1 MPPEL
6 LAIGMEPDAARAWCI
21 FAPYQAQRMVSV
33 IQSKTRFVHYTSAE
47 VAMSILDDKS
57 IWMRS
62 AATMNDFSEIE
73 HGTGLLKEVW
83 ASETGQRLQATLAGI
98 FPEAIPK
105 ATKLYESWWTEFK
118 NHTYITCLSEHFD
131 FEDET
136 GRLSMWRAY
145 GGAAGVALVMNQT
158 PIANASDA
166 LKAYTAPVAYFDTG
180 KMGTLFEAIAQNVVD
195 EQAYLQGQGEEAL
208 VGALFGLFR
217 STVIATKHPGFAE
230 EAEWRVTYSPNMDES
245 ERIKPAIRSVRGA
258 PQTIYRIPLES
269 VPEEGLHG
277 LDIPDLLDRI
287 IVGPTEHGYAIAEA
301 FARKLTEL
309 GVENA
314 WERVHLSHIP
324 LRNI

>member
-1 MPPEL
+1 MD
-6 LAIGMEPDAARAWCI
+6 PDAARAWCI
-21 FAPYQAQRMVSV
+21 FAPYQAQRMVGV
-33 IQSKTRFVHYTSAE
+33 IQSQTRFVHYTSAE
-47 VAMSILDDKS
+47 VAMAILDGKS

-73 HGTGLLKEVW
+73 HGTALLKEVW
-83 ASETGQRLQATLAGI
+83 ASEVGQRLQAMLTEI

-105 ATKLYESWWTEFK
+105 ATNLYESWWMEFK

-158 PIANASDA
+158 PIASASDA
-166 LKAYTAPVAYFDTG
+166 LKAYTSPVAYFDSA
-180 KMGTLFEAIAQNVVD
+180 KMRTLFEAISENVAG
-195 EQAYLQGQGEEAL
+195 EQTYLREQGETAL
-208 VGALFGLFR
+208 VASLFGLFR
-217 STVIATKHPGFAE
+217 GTVIASKHPGFAE
-230 EAEWRVTYSPNMDES
+230 EAEWRVTYSPNMDAS
-245 ERIKPAIRSVRGA
+245 ERIQPAIRTVRGA
-258 PQTIYRIPLES
+258 PQTIYQIPLES

-277 LDIPDLLDRI
+277 LDIPELLDRI

-301 FARKLTEL
+301 FVRKLTEL

-314 WERVHLSHIP
+314 WDRVHLSHIP
-324 LRNI
+324 LRNT